1 MRDEFSDLPSLFLSW
16 LASRFSSL
24 VNSPSPMRIAILSS
38 EVVPF
43 AKTGGLA
50 DVAGALPKALAQHD
64 VDARVILPLHQQIDR
79 GLLNSEVIEDVPV
92 QWRGQIRPTRI
103 YQSDAAGAPAYLV
116 DAPEFFNKPSI
127 YGYSNDHERFAFFSR
142 AALALTKHLDWQPDI
157 VHGNDWPCGFAM
169 MELRARR
176 RYDEFFRPVKTVF
189 SIHNLAYQGAFD
201 PNDLWWLGF
210 GESPDKDDFMLKN
223 MASALKGGLIAA
235 DALSTVSHRYAE
247 EIQRPEQGAG
257 LDWLLRARRDR
268 LAGITNGIDYELWN
282 PETDPHIAANF
293 SADDLSG
300 KLTCKLDLL
309 RRFGLPEEPERP
321 IIAIISR
328 LVTQKGYDLIRDLAR
343 EILNTGSFFIA
354 LGAGAKEYE
363 DFLQSW
369 HDHAPRR
376 VGIYKGYAGEPL
388 AHQIE
393 AGADMFIMP
402 SQYEPCGLNQMYSM
416 RYGTVPIVRATGGL
430 DDTVDAYNSSSGA
443 GTGFK
448 FYEYNAGAL
457 LEKIREA
464 LYFYG
469 QPEHWRRIQLN
480 GMARDNSW
488 EAAAEKY
495 VQLYQEVMALK

>member
-1 MRDEFSDLPSLFLSW
+1 
-16 LASRFSSL
+16 
-24 VNSPSPMRIAILSS
+24 MRIAILSS

-50 DVAGALPKALAQHD
+50 DVTGALPKALGKHD
-64 VDARVILPLHQQIDR
+64 VDARIILPLYQQTDR
-79 GLLNSEVIEDVPV
+79 NILGDSVITDVPV
-92 QWRGQIRPTRI
+92 EWRGQIRPTPV
-103 YQSDAAGAPAYLV
+103 YQSDAAGAPAYLI
-116 DAPEFFNKPSI
+116 DAPEYFSKPSI

-142 AALALTKHLDWQPDI
+142 AALALMKYLDWPADI

-176 RYDEFFRPVKTVF
+176 RYQKFFRNTRTLF

-201 PNDLWWLGF
+201 PDDLWWLGF
-210 GESPDKDDFMLKN
+210 GDPPDRNDFMLKGA
-223 MASALKGGLIAA
+223 ASALKAGLIAA
-235 DALSTVSHRYAE
+235 DGLSTVSRRYAE
-247 EIQRPEQGAG
+247 EIQSPEDGYG

-268 LAGITNGIDYELWN
+268 LAGITNGVDYDAWN

-309 RRFGLPEEPERP
+309 RRFGLPEVPERP

-328 LVTQKGYDLIRDLAR
+328 LVAQKGYDLIRQ
-343 EILNTGSFFIA
+343 LNGAIVQTGSFFIA
-354 LGAGAKEYE
+354 LGAGTQEYE
-363 DFLQSW
+363 DFLQRW
-369 HDHAPRR
+369 HDNAPRQ

-393 AGADMFIMP
+393 AGADVFLMP
-402 SQYEPCGLNQMYSM
+402 SYYEPCGLNQMYSM
-416 RYGTVPIVRATGGL
+416 RYATVPIVRATGGL
-430 DDTVDAYNSSSGA
+430 DDTVEDFDPNRST

-448 FYEYNAGAL
+448 FREYNASSL

-469 QPEHWRRIQLN
+469 QPDKWRKIQHN
-480 GMARDNSW
+480 GMAMDNSW
-488 EAAAEKY
+488 DAAAQKY
-495 VQLYQEVMALK
+495 IRLYQEIIELP

>member
-1 MRDEFSDLPSLFLSW
+1 MKDQYFDLPSLFLAW
-16 LASRFSSL
+16 LTAKASSFKTY
-24 VNSPSPMRIAILSS
+24 PAPMRIALLSS

-50 DVAGALPKALAQHD
+50 DVAGALPKALAAQD
-64 VDARVILPLHQQIDR
+64 VDARIILPLFQQIDR
-79 GLLNSEVIEDVPV
+79 SLLSGEVIEDVAV
-92 QWRGQIRPTRI
+92 QWRGQVRPTRV
-103 YQSDAAGAPAYLV
+103 YQSEAAGAPAYLI
-116 DAPEFFNKPSI
+116 DAPEFFAKPSI

-142 AALALTKHLDWQPDI
+142 AALALLKHLDWQPDV

-176 RYDEFFRPVKTVF
+176 RYDEFFRGIKTLF

-201 PNDLWWLGF
+201 PKDLWWLGF
-210 GESPDKDDFMLKN
+210 GEAPEKDDFILKN
-223 MASALKGGLIAA
+223 AASALKGGLIAA
-235 DALSTVSHRYAE
+235 DALSTVSRRYSQ
-247 EIQRPEQGAG
+247 EIQTPEHGSG

-268 LAGITNGIDYELWN
+268 LAGITNGVDYELWN

-293 SADDLSG
+293 SSEDLSG
-300 KLTCKLDLL
+300 KVACKVDLL
-309 RRFGLPEEPERP
+309 RRFGLPEQPERP

-328 LVTQKGYDLIRDLAR
+328 LVTQKGYDLIRQ
-343 EILNTGSFFIA
+343 LNGAIIQTGAFFIA
-354 LGAGAKEYE
+354 LGAGASEYE
-363 DFLQSW
+363 DFLQHW
-369 HDHAPRR
+369 HDSAPHQ

-393 AGADMFIMP
+393 AGADMFLMP
-402 SQYEPCGLNQMYSM
+402 SYYEPCGLNQMYSM
-416 RYGTVPIVRATGGL
+416 RYATVPIVRATGGL
-430 DDTVDAYNSSSGA
+430 DDTVENFDPNSGA

-448 FYEYNAGAL
+448 FHDYNAGAL

-469 QPEHWRRIQLN
+469 QPEAWRKIQLN

-488 EAAAEKY
+488 DATARTY
-495 VQLYQEVMALK
+495 IQLYQEILELK

>member
-1 MRDEFSDLPSLFLSW
+1 MRDEYSDLPSLFLSW
-16 LASRFSSL
+16 LAS
-24 VNSPSPMRIAILSS
+24 NSRSPAVHPEHMRIAILAS

-50 DVAGALPKALAQHD
+50 DVAGALPKALVARD
-64 VDARVILPLHQQIDR
+64 VDARVILPLYEQIDR
-79 GLLNSEVIEDVPV
+79 SVLSDDVIDDVPV
-92 QWRGQIRPTRI
+92 QWRGQVRPVRV
-103 YQSDAAGAPAYLV
+103 YQSDAVGAPAYLIE
-116 DAPEFFNKPSI
+116 APEYFAKPSI

-142 AALALTKHLDWQPDI
+142 AALALLKHLDWQPDV

-169 MELRARR
+169 IELRARR
-176 RYDEFFRPVKTVF
+176 RYDEFFRPIKTLF

-201 PNDLWWLGF
+201 PKDLWWLGF
-210 GESPDKDDFMLKN
+210 GESPEKDDFMLKGA
-223 MASALKGGLIAA
+223 ASALKAGLIAA
-235 DALSTVSHRYAE
+235 DALSTVSRRYAE
-247 EIQRPEQGAG
+247 EVQTAEHGAG

-268 LAGITNGIDYELWN
+268 FAGITNGIDYELWN
-282 PETDPHIAANF
+282 PATDPALAANF
-293 SADDLSG
+293 SAEDLQG
-300 KLTCKLDLL
+300 KAACKLDLL

-328 LVTQKGYDLIRDLAR
+328 LVAQKGYDLIRELAGQ
-343 EILNTGSFFIA
+343 ILQTGAFFIA
-354 LGAGAKEYE
+354 LGAGAREYE

-369 HDHAPRR
+369 HDHARNR

-393 AGADMFIMP
+393 AGADMFLMP
-402 SQYEPCGLNQMYSM
+402 SKYEPCGLNQMYSM
-416 RYGTVPIVRATGGL
+416 RYATVPIVRATGGL
-430 DDTVDAYNSSSGA
+430 DDTVEQFDPIRGS

-448 FYEYNAGAL
+448 FNDYRAGAL

-469 QPEHWRRIQLN
+469 QPEQWRKLQLN

-488 EAAAEKY
+488 DAAALKY
-495 VQLYQEVMALK
+495 IQLYQEITELP